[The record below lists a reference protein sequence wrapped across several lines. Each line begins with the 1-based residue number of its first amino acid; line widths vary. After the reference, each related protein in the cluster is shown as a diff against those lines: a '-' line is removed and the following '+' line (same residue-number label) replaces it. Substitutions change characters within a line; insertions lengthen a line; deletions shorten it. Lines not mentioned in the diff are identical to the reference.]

1 MRTNPWK
8 LVRAGRKPAKVLQS
22 WNKVNLYNLKNASLP
37 FNTSKTL
44 FQQKWMAKSLA
55 RTYHGE
61 QVRESQWEKMF
72 SRRLRS
78 VVPMDANYLARN
90 DGAIESAGRGS
101 GLEGVGPRKAPPT
114 PHMQMTFAPLERRL
128 DVAIFR
134 AMFASSTRQARQFV
148 IHGFVTVNGKKMR
161 YPGYLLNPGDLFQ
174 VDPERV
180 MFATGAPKDP
190 QQRRRGRKRRNRAP
204 ADTSAAAAEE
214 TAKTGE
220 EAAEANAAEGTSAA
234 STEGAEEHVAETTEN
249 AEQSSETAEKKELS
263 PEEARHTLTR
273 LLSQAKEIM
282 NNKDVSAPAQRL
294 NLNNFRKGVRQAL
307 SSTFSSTNIVEDL
320 EAQFLQLKAL
330 ADKSSSESESTTEPS
345 SLSTSQS
352 SSVSTTTTTT
362 TNNNNKNNNNSSAN
376 IPESVL
382 PTSTS
387 IPNDKPSTK
396 STSSPSNP
404 PQDPVLAAAL
414 KQAIANPS
422 APLDETTH
430 PQISEEDL
438 AVLRQALYQM
448 HENPIDS
455 LKPYATPW
463 RPRDYMSAF
472 AFIPRYL
479 EVNQNICAAVYLRH
493 PVAKP
498 GRSEV
503 PSPYPDAVNGAAFVW
518 YLRRR

>member
-8 LVRAGRKPAKVLQS
+8 LVRAGRRPAKVLQS
-22 WNKVNLYNLKNASLP
+22 WNKVNLYNLKHASIP
-37 FNTSKTL
+37 YTSSKTF
-44 FQQKWMAKSLA
+44 FQQKWLAKSLA

-90 DGAIESAGRGS
+90 DGASESAGRGS
-101 GLEGVGPRKAPPT
+101 GLEGVGPRKAPLT

-148 IHGFVTVNGKKMR
+148 IHGSVTVNGKKMR

-190 QQRRRGRKRRNRAP
+190 QQRRRGRKRRNRDP
-204 ADTSAAAAEE
+204 VEAAATEE
-214 TAKTGE
+214 TTKANKGST
-220 EAAEANAAEGTSAA
+220 EANAAEETSA
-234 STEGAEEHVAETTEN
+234 STEGAEEHADIVEN
-249 AEQSSETAEKKELS
+249 AEQSSEAANKKELS
-263 PEEARHTLTR
+263 PEEARNALTR

-330 ADKSSSESESTTEPS
+330 ADKSSSEPEPESTTEPS
-345 SLSTSQS
+345 ASTNLTS
-352 SSVSTTTTTT
+352 SSSSS
-362 TNNNNKNNNNSSAN
+362 SSAN
-376 IPESVL
+376 LPESVL
-382 PTSTS
+382 PTST
-387 IPNDKPSTK
+387 PNDKPSTK
-396 STSSPSNP
+396 STSSPST

-414 KQAIANPS
+414 KQAIENPS

>member
-8 LVRAGRKPAKVLQS
+8 LVRAGRRPAKVLQS
-22 WNKVNLYNLKNASLP
+22 WNKVNLYNLKHASIP
-37 FNTSKTL
+37 HTANKTF

-55 RTYHGE
+55 RKYHGE

-90 DGAIESAGRGS
+90 DGSFESAGRGS
-101 GLEGVGPRKAPPT
+101 GVEGVGPRKAPLT

-148 IHGFVTVNGKKMR
+148 VHGSVTVNGKKMR

-190 QQRRRGRKRRNRAP
+190 QQRRRGRQRRSRTP
-204 ADTSAAAAEE
+204 AKAASEESAESSPTEE
-214 TAKTGE
+214 TT
-220 EAAEANAAEGTSAA
+220 AA
-234 STEGAEEHVAETTEN
+234 STEGAEESTENKEN
-249 AEQSSETAEKKELS
+249 AEQPSENAEAKELS
-263 PEEARHTLTR
+263 PEEARDALTR

-282 NNKDVSAPAQRL
+282 NNKDVAAPAQRL

-307 SSTFSSTNIVEDL
+307 SSAFSSTNVVEDL
-320 EAQFLQLKAL
+320 EAQFVQLKAL
-330 ADKSSSESESTTEPS
+330 AEKPPSESKSTTEPS
-345 SLSTSQS
+345 TSTQS
-352 SSVSTTTTTT
+352 SSPSPST
-362 TNNNNKNNNNSSAN
+362 SSAN
-376 IPESVL
+376 LPESVL

-387 IPNDKPSTK
+387 PDNSATKP
-396 STSSPSNP
+396 TSSPSTA
-404 PQDPVLAAAL
+404 QDPVLAAAL
-414 KQAIANPS
+414 KQAIENPT
-422 APLDETTH
+422 APIDETTL

-503 PSPYPDAVNGAAFVW
+503 PSPYPDSINGAAFVW

>member
-8 LVRAGRKPAKVLQS
+8 LVRAGRRPAKVLQS
-22 WNKVNLYNLKNASLP
+22 WNKVNLYNLKHASIP
-37 FNTSKTL
+37 HTSNKTF
-44 FQQKWMAKSLA
+44 FQQKWIAKSLA

-90 DGAIESAGRGS
+90 DGSFESAGRGS
-101 GLEGVGPRKAPPT
+101 GVEGVGPRKAPLT

-148 IHGFVTVNGKKMR
+148 VHGFVTVNGTKMR
-161 YPGYLLNPGDLFQ
+161 HPGYLLNPGDLFQ

-190 QQRRRGRKRRNRAP
+190 QQRRRGRKRRSRTPTEAASEEATK
-204 ADTSAAAAEE
+204 ADEESAEASATEE
-214 TAKTGE
+214 TT
-220 EAAEANAAEGTSAA
+220 AA
-234 STEGAEEHVAETTEN
+234 STGGAGESTGNAENTGQSSEN
-249 AEQSSETAEKKELS
+249 AESKELS
-263 PEEARHTLTR
+263 PEEARNALTR

-307 SSTFSSTNIVEDL
+307 SSAFSSTNIVEDL

-330 ADKSSSESESTTEPS
+330 AEKSPSDSKSTTES
-345 SLSTSQS
+345 STSTSTS
-352 SSVSTTTTTT
+352 STST
-362 TNNNNKNNNNSSAN
+362 SSAKL
-376 IPESVL
+376 PESIL

-387 IPNDKPSTK
+387 SDTSSTK
-396 STSSPSNP
+396 PTSSPST

-414 KQAIANPS
+414 KQAIENPT
-422 APLDETTH
+422 APLDETTL

-448 HENPIDS
+448 HENPLDS

-503 PSPYPDAVNGAAFVW
+503 PSPYPDSINGAAFVW

>member
-1 MRTNPWK
+1 MRSDPWK
-8 LVRAGRKPAKVLQS
+8 LVKAGRRPAKVLQS
-22 WNKVNLYNLKNASLP
+22 WNKVNLYNLKHASIP
-37 FNTSKTL
+37 HSSSKTF
-44 FQQKWMAKSLA
+44 FQQKWIAKSLA

-90 DGAIESAGRGS
+90 DGSFESAGRGS
-101 GLEGVGPRKAPPT
+101 GLEGVGPRRAPLT

-148 IHGFVTVNGKKMR
+148 IHGSVTVNGKKMR

-190 QQRRRGRKRRNRAP
+190 QQRRRGRKRRNRTP
-204 ADTSAAAAEE
+204 V
-214 TAKTGE
+214 
-220 EAAEANAAEGTSAA
+220 EAARD
-234 STEGAEEHVAETTEN
+234 ET
-249 AEQSSETAEKKELS
+249 
-263 PEEARHTLTR
+263 
-273 LLSQAKEIM
+273 
-282 NNKDVSAPAQRL
+282 
-294 NLNNFRKGVRQAL
+294 GVRQAL
-307 SSTFSSTNIVEDL
+307 SSAFSSTDVVEDL

-330 ADKSSSESESTTEPS
+330 ADISPSKSKPTTEPS
-345 SLSTSQS
+345 TSSQAS
-352 SSVSTTTTTT
+352 SPTTTTT
-362 TNNNNKNNNNSSAN
+362 TNTSSTSSAN
-376 IPESVL
+376 LPESVL
-382 PTSTS
+382 PTPPPHEISS
-387 IPNDKPSTK
+387 AKP
-396 STSSPSNP
+396 TSSPST

-414 KQAIANPS
+414 KQAIENPT

-438 AVLRQALYQM
+438 TVLRQALYQL

-493 PVAKP
+493 PVARP

-503 PSPYPDAVNGAAFVW
+503 PSPYPDSVNGAAFVW

>member
-1 MRTNPWK
+1 MP
-8 LVRAGRKPAKVLQS
+8 LSILMIQFSSLLQKVLQS
-22 WNKVNLYNLKNASLP
+22 WNKVNLYNLKHASVP
-37 FNTSKTL
+37 HTSNKSF

-90 DGAIESAGRGS
+90 DGSFESAGRGS
-101 GLEGVGPRKAPPT
+101 GVEGVGPRKAPLT

-148 IHGFVTVNGKKMR
+148 VHGSVTVNGKKMR
-161 YPGYLLNPGDLFQ
+161 HPGYLLNPGDLFQ

-190 QQRRRGRKRRNRAP
+190 QQRRRGRQRRSRTP
-204 ADTSAAAAEE
+204 AEATSEEATKADEESPETSAAEE
-214 TAKTGE
+214 T
-220 EAAEANAAEGTSAA
+220 NAASA
-234 STEGAEEHVAETTEN
+234 EGAGEPTENAENAEN
-249 AEQSSETAEKKELS
+249 AEQSSENAEPKELS
-263 PEEARHTLTR
+263 PEEARTALTR

-282 NNKDVSAPAQRL
+282 NNKDVSAPSQRL
-294 NLNNFRKGVRQAL
+294 NLNNFRRGVRQAL
-307 SSTFSSTNIVEDL
+307 SSTFSSTNVVEDL

-330 ADKSSSESESTTEPS
+330 AEKSPSESKSTTEPS
-345 SLSTSQS
+345 ASTQTP
-352 SSVSTTTTTT
+352 ST
-362 TNNNNKNNNNSSAN
+362 SSAN
-376 IPESVL
+376 LPESVL

-387 IPNDKPSTK
+387 SDTSSAKP
-396 STSSPSNP
+396 TSSPST

-414 KQAIANPS
+414 KQATENPT
-422 APLDETTH
+422 APLDETTL
-430 PQISEEDL
+430 PQISEDDL

-503 PSPYPDAVNGAAFVW
+503 PSPYPDSINGAAFVW

>member
-1 MRTNPWK
+1 MRSDPWK
-8 LVRAGRKPAKVLQS
+8 LVKAGRRPAKVLQS
-22 WNKVNLYNLKNASLP
+22 WNKVNLYNLKHASIP
-37 FNTSKTL
+37 HTSSKTF
-44 FQQKWMAKSLA
+44 FQQKWIAKSLA

-90 DGAIESAGRGS
+90 DGSFESAGRGS
-101 GLEGVGPRKAPPT
+101 GLEGVGPRRAPLT

-148 IHGFVTVNGKKMR
+148 IHGSVTVNGKKMR

-190 QQRRRGRKRRNRAP
+190 QQRRRGRKRRNRTPVEA
-204 ADTSAAAAEE
+204 ARDETANAAAE
-214 TAKTGE
+214 
-220 EAAEANAAEGTSAA
+220 TSAPI
-234 STEGAEEHVAETTEN
+234 EGAETPAEN
-249 AEQSSETAEKKELS
+249 AEEAEKPIEKAEQKELS
-263 PEEARHTLTR
+263 PDEARNTLTR
-273 LLSQAKEIM
+273 LLSQAKEFM

-307 SSTFSSTNIVEDL
+307 SSAFSSTDVVEDL

-330 ADKSSSESESTTEPS
+330 ADISPSKSKPTTEPS
-345 SLSTSQS
+345 TSS
-352 SSVSTTTTTT
+352 HASTTTSST
-362 TNNNNKNNNNSSAN
+362 SSAN
-376 IPESVL
+376 LPESVL
-382 PTSTS
+382 PTPPPHEKSSAKPTST
-387 IPNDKPSTK
+387 PST
-396 STSSPSNP
+396 

-414 KQAIANPS
+414 KQAIENPT
-422 APLDETTH
+422 APLDEATH

-438 AVLRQALYQM
+438 TVLRQALYQL

-493 PVAKP
+493 PVARP

-503 PSPYPDAVNGAAFVW
+503 PSPYPDSVNGAAFVW

>member
-8 LVRAGRKPAKVLQS
+8 LMRAGRRPAKVLQS
-22 WNKVNLYNLKNASLP
+22 WNKVNLYNLKHANIPHTS
-37 FNTSKTL
+37 SKTF
-44 FQQKWMAKSLA
+44 FQQKWIAKSLA

-90 DGAIESAGRGS
+90 DGASESAGRGS
-101 GLEGVGPRKAPPT
+101 GLEGVGPRKAPLT

-148 IHGFVTVNGKKMR
+148 IHGYVTVNGKKMR

-190 QQRRRGRKRRNRAP
+190 QQRRRGRKRRNRTP
-204 ADTSAAAAEE
+204 AEAAAEE
-214 TAKTGE
+214 TAKAKE
-220 EAAEANAAEGTSAA
+220 ESAEANAAEETSASA
-234 STEGAEEHVAETTEN
+234 EGAKEHAEHAENAENAEN
-249 AEQSSETAEKKELS
+249 AEQSSENAEQKELS
-263 PEEARHTLTR
+263 PEEARNTLTR

-294 NLNNFRKGVRQAL
+294 HLNNFRKGVRQAL
-307 SSTFSSTNIVEDL
+307 SSAFSSTNIVEDL

-330 ADKSSSESESTTEPS
+330 ADKSPSASESTTESSTSTQGPSPPS
-345 SLSTSQS
+345 SS
-352 SSVSTTTTTT
+352 SS
-362 TNNNNKNNNNSSAN
+362 SSAN
-376 IPESVL
+376 LPESVL
-382 PTSTS
+382 PTST
-387 IPNDKPSTK
+387 PHDKTSTK
-396 STSSPSNP
+396 PTSSPSA

-414 KQAIANPS
+414 KQAIENPS
-422 APLDETTH
+422 ARLDETTH

-503 PSPYPDAVNGAAFVW
+503 PSPYPDAINGAAFVW